1 MLNKKS
7 LFIILSLP
15 LVYIM
20 YSFLSGDVVDITDF
34 LYEVTGST
42 AIFMLFATTFASV
55 IKKVKFRKMLGLF
68 TFFYAFVHFLVFAF
82 LDFQFDIEEI
92 IKETTDKPF
101 IYLGSIS
108 FIILTILAITS
119 FKSLFK
125 RFMKI
130 QEHCWNQWMSIF
142 YKILVLMFNLFFF
155 LLRDKPLLVY
165 KLDQNINTLKLVK
178 NKMTYKLDSR
188 ELNNVFTSG
197 GDLF

>member
-1 MLNKKS
+1 
-7 LFIILSLP
+7 
-15 LVYIM
+15 
-20 YSFLSGDVVDITDF
+20 
-34 LYEVTGST
+34 
-42 AIFMLFATTFASV
+42 
-55 IKKVKFRKMLGLF
+55 
-68 TFFYAFVHFLVFAF
+68 
-82 LDFQFDIEEI
+82 
-92 IKETTDKPF
+92 
-101 IYLGSIS
+101 
-108 FIILTILAITS
+108 
-119 FKSLFK
+119 
-125 RFMKI
+125 MKI